1 MSRFMFDMVV
11 YYAPYLFEGIM
22 YIIFSVLAIA
32 AAKYIKPLLQNKTI
46 EVIAKN
52 VVLCVEQT
60 FKDLH
65 GEEKLDKALERF
77 SEMLAARKID
87 LPADE
92 MKVMIEAAVAK
103 LNNVFVANS
112 DADKITE

>member
-1 MSRFMFDMVV
+1 MAHFMFDMMV
-11 YYAPYLFEGIM
+11 YYAPQVFEAVM
-22 YIIFSVLAIA
+22 YIIFGILALVA
-32 AAKYIKPLLQNKTI
+32 GKYVKPLLQNKII

-77 SEMLAARKID
+77 SEMLAARKIN
-87 LPADE
+87 LPAEE
-92 MKVMIEAAVAK
+92 MKLMLEAALAK
-103 LNNVFVANS
+103 LNNVFADNS
-112 DADKITE
+112 DADKLTD